1 MAETEALYED
11 KNLRAILNRTTDLVQ
26 LQASYEKLK
35 HLWSFKDEEQHETFF
50 YEVYEPILK
59 IAGTSSRQ
67 FTDFKQLNYDSL
79 TRIKW
84 RWFASRFTISNQGPF
99 EEVKGSGDQLSITN
113 DP

>member
-1 MAETEALYED
+1 MYFPSHYLSQDIESFYATFNIITSKLAETEALYED

-67 FTDFKQLNYDSL
+67 FTDFKQINQDSL
-79 TRIKW
+79 NRLKW
-84 RWFASRFTISNQGPF
+84 RWI
-99 EEVKGSGDQLSITN
+99 D
-113 DP
+113 